1 MSLAKGRAEIR
12 RRRAKCVNSMQY
24 ACRVLCR
31 KKTPLLFDAMEFLSR
46 PLVETFGKEEVMV
59 KTKRGT
65 HKLMLDLS
73 CNCFKDTLS
82 ATLSNLASTELC
94 EILQIKADS
103 KLPRDTQQLLA
114 NTMWKFGVNLVG
126 TLAVSNCR

>member
-1 MSLAKGRAEIR
+1 MSLAKGRAEMR
-12 RRRAKCVNSMQY
+12 QRRAKFVNLMQY

-31 KKTPLLFDAMEFLSR
+31 KKTPLLIDAMEFLSR
-46 PLVETFGKEEVMV
+46 PLEERFSKEEVMV

-94 EILQIKADS
+94 EILQVKVGS

-114 NTMWKFGVNLVG
+114 NRM
-126 TLAVSNCR
+126 